1 MEFSL
6 YLDFHFSYYLL
17 KSNNQNDIF
26 NNPNFISFDEKFV
39 LSKVKDQEV
48 SKSIQKRESLY
59 GPLMS

>member
-1 MEFSL
+1 MKFSL

-17 KSNNQNDIF
+17 KRNNQNDIF